1 MPAEADLFSLEIF
14 FSSQNSKVVVFNI
27 GVILHEI
34 FDVIEVLVD
43 TIDAIVS

>member
-14 FSSQNSKVVVFNI
+14 FSSQHSKAVVFNI
-27 GVILHEI
+27 GVLLREV

-43 TIDAIVS
+43 TSEAIVS

>member
-14 FSSQNSKVVVFNI
+14 FLSQNSKVVVFKI

-34 FDVIEVLVD
+34 FDVIEVPVD
-43 TIDAIVS
+43 TIETIVP

>member
-1 MPAEADLFSLEIF
+1 MFSLEIF
-14 FSSQNSKVVVFNI
+14 FSSQNSKVVVFKI

-43 TIDAIVS
+43 TIEAIVP